1 MKRTLSTLVRK
12 KTSQTDLVYTC
23 NTNNQNLARSVRF
36 ISPYFLHPGIFCLA
50 VGNKLKN
57 YSEDIFWIWLKE
69 GSTRLSNISDAGL
82 DFNPT
87 QDENGGWVKLPPIS
101 FSHATSQKEGI
112 SPQIFLTFSFNS
124 VPHWGKTLIPLPV
137 LNLLPVQIIEFEPRP
152 PLKKKCFLC
161 LKSCKS
167 EIMVTFFLEML
178 MLPNFDFMYNII

>member
-50 VGNKLKN
+50 VGNKFKN

-101 FSHATSQKEGI
+101 FSHATSKKEGI

-124 VPHWGKTLIPLPV
+124 VPHWRKTLIPLPV
-137 LNLLPVQIIEFEPRP
+137 PNYWIWTTTIPKE
-152 PLKKKCFLC
+152 KCFFC
-161 LKSCKS
+161 SKSCKS